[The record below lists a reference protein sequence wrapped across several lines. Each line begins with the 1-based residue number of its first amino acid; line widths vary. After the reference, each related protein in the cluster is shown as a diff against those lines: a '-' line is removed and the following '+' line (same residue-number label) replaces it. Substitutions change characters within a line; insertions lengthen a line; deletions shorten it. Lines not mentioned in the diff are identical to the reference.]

1 MAPSDTVA
9 VTMQAASSPDGAARE
24 SYTRVGALSLYVR
37 QWAAPSRRPS
47 IMLVHGLASNSR
59 LWDGAAE
66 ALAGRGYHVVAVDQ
80 RGHGR
85 SDKPD
90 DGYDMATVAAD
101 LAGLITGLGLERPV
115 VAGQSWGGN
124 VVVELALRRPD
135 LVRGVCGVDG
145 GTIQLRDRFADWES
159 CARALAPPDLAGTSA
174 AKFESMIRGAYRGWP
189 EAAVRGTLANIEVLD
204 DGTIRPWLT
213 FERHM
218 KVLRSLWD
226 HRPLDGLASLSRPLL
241 LTPASPTEPVAAS
254 QRESLARVASQS
266 PHVRVHWFAPAHH
279 DVHAQYPERWAEVLD
294 AHITGGFL
302 A

>member
-1 MAPSDTVA
+1 MVLSGTVA
-9 VTMQAASSPDGAARE
+9 VAMKAASSPDGEARE
-24 SYTRVGALSLYVR
+24 TYTRVGALSLYAR
-37 QWAAPSRRPS
+37 QWAAPNRRPS
-47 IMLVHGLASNSR
+47 IVLVHGLASNSR

-66 ALAGRGYHVVAVDQ
+66 ALARRGYHVVAVDQ

-90 DGYDMATVAAD
+90 DGYDMATVATD

-145 GTIQLRDRFADWES
+145 GTIQLRDRYADWES
-159 CARALAPPDLAGTSA
+159 CARTLAPPDLAGTSS
-174 AKFESMIRGAYRGWP
+174 AKFESMIRSAYRGWP
-189 EAAVRGTLANIEVLD
+189 VAAVRGTLANMEVLD

-218 KVLRSLWD
+218 RVLRSLWD
-226 HRPLDGLASLSRPLL
+226 HRPLDSLSSLSRPLL
-241 LTPASPTEPVAAS
+241 LTPASATEPIASS
-254 QRESLARVASQS
+254 QRESFARVASQS
-266 PHVRVHWFAPAHH
+266 PNVRVHWFAPAHH
-279 DVHAQYPERWAEVLD
+279 DVHAQYPDRWAEVLD
-294 AHITGGFL
+294 ANITGGFL